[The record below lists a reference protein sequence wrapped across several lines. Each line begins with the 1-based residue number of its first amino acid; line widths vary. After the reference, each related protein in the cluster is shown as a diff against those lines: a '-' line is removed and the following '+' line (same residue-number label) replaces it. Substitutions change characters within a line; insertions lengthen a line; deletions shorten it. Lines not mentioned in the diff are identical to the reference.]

1 MGCCLSYPS
10 EEALFFKHEKLASV
24 KIITHKDHE
33 EPPDNPGQALES
45 NSSIIMFESNPT
57 ETDHNIKDLFSLSLH
72 SSKKTSDSQSNI

>member
-10 EEALFFKHEKLASV
+10 EEALFFKHEKLGSV
-24 KIITHKDHE
+24 EIITHKDHQ
-33 EPPDNPGQALES
+33 EPIDTHGQVLES

-57 ETDHNIKDLFSLSLH
+57 ESDHIIKDLFSLSLH